1 MNKKIRGLVVGLA
14 ALVWPLAALA
24 QQFEKVE
31 GAAKQE
37 VPAVPF
43 VAIAYGFIWV
53 AILVYLVSVAR
64 GLGRVRNELG
74 ELRRKLDASA
84 PPPAERT
91 RE

>member
-1 MNKKIRGLVVGLA
+1 MSKKIVGLVVALLALA
-14 ALVWPLAALA
+14 APLSALA
-24 QQFEKVE
+24 QQFEKVQ
-31 GAAKQE
+31 GAPAQE

-74 ELRRKLDASA
+74 DLRRKLDTSAS
-84 PPPAERT
+84 PPAERT